1 VTNAD
6 VLPSNAVQADVEA
19 ALKRFIDH
27 AIDIRS
33 AVDLTGASRT
43 TAAPNPL
50 ARRCLAG
57 CAVSGVLAARLR
69 STLQSFGHGYLR
81 PCAGAS
87 IAIDDRFEIW
97 DSGYISVPFNFQVR
111 RQYCVTRAVPC

>member
-1 VTNAD
+1 MTNAD

-43 TAAPNPL
+43 TAAPTTHWPGAAWL
-50 ARRCLAG
+50 AVLCPACSLPGFEVLCKALAMDI
-57 CAVSGVLAARLR
+57 CDHAQAPASRSTTALR
-69 STLQSFGHGYLR
+69 SG
-81 PCAGAS
+81 
-87 IAIDDRFEIW
+87 
-97 DSGYISVPFNFQVR
+97 
-111 RQYCVTRAVPC
+111 TRATSPFPSISR